1 MQYESIS
8 ILDKWQVDRQRRG
21 SDLYRGRVRFPW
33 KRSTGW
39 HILGKKSK
47 RFAMNIHPVEDI
59 AIQAGLITVHCDRI
73 VAAALKIEI
82 DL

>member
-1 MQYESIS
+1 M
-8 ILDKWQVDRQRRG
+8 
-21 SDLYRGRVRFPW
+21 
-33 KRSTGW
+33 
-39 HILGKKSK
+39 GKKSK

-73 VAAALKIEI
+73 VAVALKIEI